1 MLKILLYILFFILTL
16 VPILAAVA
24 FFILAER
31 KVMAS
36 VQRRKGPNVVGIFGL
51 LQPLIDAVKLL
62 TKEIILPVRSNKI
75 LFVVGPLV
83 TLTLA
88 LFNWAF
94 IPFSEENFYVNPQFS
109 LLFFLAFSSI
119 STYGLVIS
127 GWASNS
133 KFALFGALRTISQFI
148 SYEVSFGIILIP
160 IVLVTQSLNFIE
172 IVYWQKNTIW
182 FIIPFWPLAF
192 LYFITILAETNRTP
206 FDLAEA
212 EAELVAGYN
221 TEYSS
226 VFFIM
231 FMFAEYSNVLLMSS
245 TFVLI
250 FLGGWSFFIIDLFV
264 FPEIIFSLK
273 LTFVALIFIIV
284 RATLP
289 RLRFDQL
296 MNLCWQRIL
305 PISIGYIFFIIGL
318 NCGFLI
324 CLQDLFFIIFNV
336 IF

>member
-1 MLKILLYILFFILTL
+1 MLNILFYVLLFILTL

-62 TKEIILPVRSNKI
+62 TKEIIIPSRSNKI
-75 LFVVGPLV
+75 LFIIGPIV
-83 TLTLA
+83 TLTMS
-88 LFNWAF
+88 LFNWSF
-94 IPFSEENFYVNPQFS
+94 IPFSPENYYVNPQFS
-109 LLFFLAFSSI
+109 VLFFLAFSSL
-119 STYGLVIS
+119 STYGLIIS

-133 KFALFGALRTISQFI
+133 KFALFGSLRTISQFI

-160 IVLVTQSLNFIE
+160 LVVITQSLNFID
-172 IVYWQKNTIW
+172 IVLWQQNTIW

-245 TFVLI
+245 TFVLL
-250 FLGGWSFFIIDLFV
+250 FLGGWSFFLIDLFI
-264 FPEIIFSLK
+264 FPELILSIK
-273 LTFVALIFIIV
+273 LTFIAFIFIII

-305 PISIGYIFFIIGL
+305 PISIGYIFFVIGL
-318 NCGFLI
+318 STGSIIFFK
-324 CLQDLFFIIFNV
+324 DLFFIIF
-336 IF
+336 

>member
-1 MLKILLYILFFILTL
+1 MLLTILLFILSL
-16 VPILAAVA
+16 IPILVAVA

-51 LQPLIDAVKLL
+51 LQPVIDAVKLL

-75 LFVVGPLV
+75 LFILGPV
-83 TLTLA
+83 ITLTIAILG
-88 LFNWAF
+88 WSF
-94 IPFSEENFYVNPQFS
+94 IPFSYDNYYFNPQYS
-109 LLFFLAFSSI
+109 VLFFLAFSSLSI
-119 STYGLVIS
+119 YGLVIS
-127 GWASNS
+127 GWSSNS
-133 KFALFGALRTISQFI
+133 KFALFGSLRTIAQFI
-148 SYEVSFGIILIP
+148 SYEVSFGILVLP

-172 IVYWQKNTIW
+172 IVLWQEETIW

-245 TFVLI
+245 TFSLL
-250 FLGGWSFFIIDLFV
+250 FLGGWSFFFIDYIIL
-264 FPEIIFSLK
+264 PELIFSFK
-273 LTFVALIFIIV
+273 ITIVAFLFIII

-305 PISIGYIFFIIGL
+305 PISIGHIFFIVGITTLTYEPFL
-318 NCGFLI
+318 NILI
-324 CLQDLFFIIFNV
+324 IVWPF
-336 IF
+336 

>member
-1 MLKILLYILFFILTL
+1 MLNVIIYILFFILTL
-16 VPILAAVA
+16 IPILAAVA

-36 VQRRKGPNVVGIFGL
+36 VQRRKGPNVVGLFGL

-62 TKEIILPVRSNKI
+62 TKEIILPIRSNKI
-75 LFVVGPLV
+75 LFIIGPII
-83 TLTLA
+83 TLSMA
-88 LFNWAF
+88 LFNWCF
-94 IPFSEENFYVNPQFS
+94 IPFSDENYYVNPQYS
-109 LLFFLAFSSI
+109 LLFFLAFSSL
-119 STYGLVIS
+119 STYGLIIS

-148 SYEVSFGIILIP
+148 SYEVSFGLILIP

-172 IVYWQKNTIW
+172 IVAWQKNTIW

-245 TFVLI
+245 TFVLL
-250 FLGGWSFFIIDLFV
+250 FLGGWSFFLVDYIV
-264 FPEIIFSLK
+264 FPELIFSFK
-273 LTFVALIFIIV
+273 LTFIAFLFIIV

-318 NCGFLI
+318 TSGGGGIILS
-324 CLQDLFFIIFNV
+324 DLLFIIF
-336 IF
+336 